1 MGLRHGAYCMG
12 CCWLL
17 FLILV
22 PVGVMNVAAMVA
34 IALLVLLEKTTPWSR
49 RVTRLGA
56 VVLVGYGVAVSLHPA
71 LLPTVA

>member
-1 MGLRHGAYCMG
+1 
-12 CCWLL
+12 
-17 FLILV
+17 
-22 PVGVMNVAAMVA
+22 MNVAAMVA

-56 VVLVGYGVAVSLHPA
+56 VVLIGYGVAVSLHPA